1 MAKKTKAQV
10 QFEADTTGFTQGI
23 KDADKSLV
31 TLRNELKLNSA
42 ELKENGDNV
51 ELLSQRQNIL
61 QKEQEESASKI
72 EALENKLAS
81 AKAIFGENS
90 QEVYKLTN
98 QLIKAKT
105 EFQGIQNDIT
115 QTDNKMENLKN
126 GTKQLDSAFSETGQ
140 SVEKLGDGFTVAKGV
155 MADLVSNG
163 IQSAKDSL
171 KELAFEGEESMS
183 KFQGQTG
190 LSAQEMSKFR
200 KEMEELYAGNY
211 GESMGDIANA
221 MAEVKQQTKE
231 TDPSNIKELTKNAIV
246 LRDTFDMDIQ
256 ESMRAVNML
265 TQQFGITGEEAF
277 NLIIQGAQNGLNKN
291 GDLLDS
297 INEYSV
303 HYQQLGFTSEQFFN
317 SLINGTGAGT
327 FSVDKLGDAMKEFG
341 IRSKDTAASTDEG
354 FKLIGLNADKMREKF
369 AQGGETAQQAF
380 DETLTALMSVD
391 DQVKQ
396 NQAGIDLFGT
406 MWEDLGMDGVSA
418 LSDVSSYTENTNV
431 AIDKTK
437 NSMEELDGVRYDNV
451 SAEIQ
456 TIGRQIQTD
465 FITPLLE
472 KLLPPLKSGLSWLK
486 NNLNTLAPI
495 VMNLGIMIGTYFV
508 VGKIMSFIGGVTK
521 LINLVKTGT
530 TVFGALNTVMSLNP
544 IGLIVAA
551 VVGLVA
557 IFVTLWNKCE
567 GFRNFWKGLWDGIKQ
582 VFEVVVNA
590 IKIGIQMMILH
601 FQIMWT
607 AIKVAIDLVIGIVQN
622 LWSIISAIFNLI
634 WQVIS
639 TIVQKIWNVIST
651 YFNMVYTVVSTILQT
666 IWSIV
671 STIFNS
677 IWQVISTV
685 CNTIWN
691 FISGIWQSIFSVIS
705 VVVNAIWGVISN
717 IFNTIWGFISS
728 IMSSIWGVISNIWNG
743 ISGTV
748 FGVINGIHNAIS
760 NVFNGIKNTISTVF
774 NSIKTIVS
782 NVWNGIKNAIMT
794 PINTAKDLIGK
805 AIDKIK
811 GFFNFKIKWPKIKL
825 PHFKIDGSFNPVDW
839 LSKGIPKIKVDWYA
853 EGGIFT
859 KPTIF
864 NTSNGLKGIGEA
876 GAETVLPVEK
886 LETWINNAMQ
896 HNNLQMIN
904 ANNQN
909 FEKLVEIGEQLLSK
923 DSNMYVDGRKVSQAL
938 ANTNDNVSGELI
950 DLKDR
955 GLIL

>member
-1 MAKKTKAQV
+1 MAKNTKAKV

-23 KDADKSLV
+23 RDADKSLV

-42 ELKENGDNV
+42 ELKENGDTV

-61 QKEQEESASKI
+61 QKEQEESTKKI
-72 EALENKLAS
+72 EALESKLAS
-81 AKAIFGENS
+81 AKTTFGDNS

-115 QTDNKMENLKN
+115 QTDNKMDSLKN
-126 GTKQLDSAFSETGQ
+126 GTKQLGSAFDDADQ
-140 SVEKLGDGFTVAKGV
+140 SVKNLGDGFTVAKGA
-155 MADLVSNG
+155 MADLASEG
-163 IQSAKDSL
+163 IQKVGESL
-171 KELAFEGEESMS
+171 KNLALDSEDSMS

-190 LSAQEMSKFR
+190 LSAQEMEKFK
-200 KEMEELYAGNY
+200 KEIEELYAGNY
-211 GESMGDIANA
+211 GESIGDIANA

-231 TDPSNIKELTKNAIV
+231 TDPSNIRELTKNAIV

-277 NLIIQGAQNGLNKN
+277 NLIVQGAQNGLNKN

-354 FKLIGLNADKMREKF
+354 FQLIGLNADKMREKF

-396 NQAGIDLFGT
+396 NQAGVDLFGT

-418 LSDVSSYTENTNV
+418 LSDVVSYSENTNV

-437 NSMEELDGVRYDNV
+437 KSMEELDEVRYDNV
-451 SAEIQ
+451 TAEIGI
-456 TIGRQIQTD
+456 IGRQIQTD

-472 KLLPPLKSGLSWLK
+472 KLLPPLKNGLTWLK

-495 VMNLGIMIGTYFV
+495 VMNLGIMIATYFV

-551 VVGLVA
+551 IVGLVA

-567 GFRNFWKGLWDGIKQ
+567 GFRNFWQGLWDGIKN
-582 VFEVVVNA
+582 VFNIVVDA
-590 IKIGIQMMILH
+590 IKIGIQILVMH
-601 FQIMWT
+601 FQIMWS
-607 AIKVAIDLVIGIVQN
+607 AIKVAIDLVVGIIQN
-622 LWSIISAIFNLI
+622 LWSIISFVFTLI
-634 WQVIS
+634 WNIIS
-639 TIVQKIWNVIST
+639 TIVQKIWTVIST
-651 YFNMVYTVVSTILQT
+651 YFNMVYTVISTILQT
-666 IWSIV
+666 IWTVI

-677 IWQVISTV
+677 IWNVISTV
-685 CNTIWN
+685 CTTIWN
-691 FISGIWQSIFSVIS
+691 FIYGIWQSIFNAIS
-705 VVVNAIWGVISN
+705 IVVNSIWGVISN
-717 IFNTIWGFISS
+717 VFNTIWGFISS
-728 IMSSIWGVISNIWNG
+728 IMGAIWGVISNIWNS

-748 FGVINGIHNAIS
+748 FGVINGIHTAIS
-760 NVFNGIKNTISTVF
+760 NVFNSIKNTISNIF
-774 NSIKTIVS
+774 NSIKSIVS
-782 NVWNGIKNAIMT
+782 NIWNGIKTAIMT
-794 PINTAKDLIGK
+794 PINAAKDLVK
-805 AIDKIK
+805 SAIDKIK

-825 PHFKIDGSFNPVDW
+825 PHFKIEGSFNPVDW

-864 NTSNGLKGIGEA
+864 NTANGPKGVAEA
-876 GAETVLPVEK
+876 GAETILPVNL
-886 LETWINNAMQ
+886 LEQWINNAMQ

-923 DSNMYVDGRKVSQAL
+923 DNNMYLDGRKVSQAL